1 MMIKKSFVYLLF
13 WVISFGV
20 LFVYVYRGY
29 DLKWVVAM
37 GVSSLSM
44 LLVVL
49 YNDLAE
55 YLQEGVKNND
65 EK

>member
-1 MMIKKSFVYLLF
+1 MIKKSSVYLLF
-13 WVISFGV
+13 WVLSFGV
-20 LFVYVYRGY
+20 LFEYVYRGY
-29 DLKWVVAM
+29 DLKWVVLM
-37 GVSSLSM
+37 GVSSVSM

-55 YLQEGVKNND
+55 YLQEGVNVSN

>member
-1 MMIKKSFVYLLF
+1 MFKKSSAYLIC
-13 WVISFGV
+13 WVISFGMV
-20 LFVYVYRGY
+20 FEYIFRGY

-55 YLQEGVKNND
+55 YIQEGVKNND
-65 EK
+65 EL

>member
-1 MMIKKSFVYLLF
+1 MFKKSSAYLIC
-13 WVISFGV
+13 WVISFGMT
-20 LFVYVYRGY
+20 FEYVYRGY
-29 DLKWVVAM
+29 DLKWVVLM

-55 YLQEGVKNND
+55 YLQEGVKVSN